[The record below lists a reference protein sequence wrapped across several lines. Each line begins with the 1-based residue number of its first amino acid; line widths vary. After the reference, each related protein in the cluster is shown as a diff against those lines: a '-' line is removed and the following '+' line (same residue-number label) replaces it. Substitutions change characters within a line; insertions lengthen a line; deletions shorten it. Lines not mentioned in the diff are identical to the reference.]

1 MFGETRRRQ
10 DSRSTLSNNYENSVI
25 GKRIAGIH
33 NGHYSVI
40 MRNVNAQMINGEHL
54 LTQRAPVAA
63 RTIAVSNKLL
73 YMFRYV
79 THTFSMSE

>member
-1 MFGETRRRQ
+1 MGT
-10 DSRSTLSNNYENSVI
+10 DSRLTLSDNYEKSVI

-33 NGHYSVI
+33 NEHCSVI
-40 MRNVNAQMINGEHL
+40 MRNVNARMINGEHL

-73 YMFRYV
+73 YMLRYV